1 MKKSKQNYYERFFK
15 RNLHNLKNI
24 WKGIRSLIA
33 VKHSST
39 SNMHMLT
46 HKGAAATDPMR
57 IANIFHDYF
66 SSVAEKAKA
75 NIKFSNKSFQDFLHH
90 PNEEP
95 LFITPTDSHEV
106 NLIISS
112 LNSNKSTG
120 PNSL

>member
-1 MKKSKQNYYERFFK
+1 
-15 RNLHNLKNI
+15 
-24 WKGIRSLIA
+24 
-33 VKHSST
+33 
-39 SNMHMLT
+39 MLT
-46 HKGAAATDPMR
+46 HKGAAATDPMP

-66 SSVAEKAKA
+66 SSIAEKTNA

-112 LNSNKSTG
+112 LNINKSTG